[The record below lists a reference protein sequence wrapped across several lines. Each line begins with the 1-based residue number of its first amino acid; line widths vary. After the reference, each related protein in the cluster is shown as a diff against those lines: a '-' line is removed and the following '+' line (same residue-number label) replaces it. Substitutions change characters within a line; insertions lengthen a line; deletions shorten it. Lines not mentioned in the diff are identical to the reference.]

1 MEMTGR
7 REAERSRTD
16 SGSRQALTEPSDNHP
31 QQYDSH
37 VQDLAQENES
47 LRELIVSLSELV
59 IKRVAEQR

>member
-7 REAERSRTD
+7 REAERSGAED
-16 SGSRQALTEPSDNHP
+16 GSRLAATKSSVHHS

-37 VQDLAQENES
+37 VQDLRQENES

-59 IKRVAEQR
+59 IKRVAERR